1 LPVFQL
7 TPVHEFALPSSAAY
21 SPLFPH
27 LSATLRAYMHDED
40 EGVLPSNEKANQK
53 WWLLRACEGSSC
65 FRVN

>member
-1 LPVFQL
+1 LL
-7 TPVHEFALPSSAAY
+7 
-21 SPLFPH
+21 PH

-40 EGVLPSNEKANQK
+40 GGVLPSNEKANQK